1 MTKRKVLRKGDR
13 AVYTRDDENIIIII
27 EGKHHTG
34 RGQTYYHGHTEDGK
48 SYDTLWSWYL
58 RKCPKKVK
66 K

>member
-34 RGQTYYHGHTEDGK
+34 QGQTHYYGHTEDGVLR
-48 SYDTLWSWYL
+48 TVLWSWYL

-66 K
+66 